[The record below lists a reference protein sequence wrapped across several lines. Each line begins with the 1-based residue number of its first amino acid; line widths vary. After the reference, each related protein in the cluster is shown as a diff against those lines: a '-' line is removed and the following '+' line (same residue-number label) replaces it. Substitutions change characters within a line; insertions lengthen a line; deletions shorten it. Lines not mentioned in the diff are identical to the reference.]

1 MTKHL
6 LKGLWIFAVIFFFN
20 GNSIYGQ
27 LIGNFTIGS
36 GGDFNSFSEAADS
49 LHSQGVSGP
58 VIFDVLSGTYT
69 EHFVIDSIPGTSNI
83 NTVTFQSQEG
93 VADSVVIQYNATS
106 QDSNYVV
113 KLRDADYVVFQ
124 NLTFESL
131 NNLYG
136 HAIVLEGEASDNQI
150 LNNRFIGHTYNQYA
164 GNAHCLIYTVD
175 QRVHGTL
182 IAFNTFQNCGA
193 ASIFLQGNSG
203 VTINGTRIENN
214 TFQNVNNAVYL
225 NYNYAPVIIYNR
237 INAYNGFGIYMVNCN
252 GATHIS
258 LNRIIMPEG
267 TGIYMG
273 GCFASSGN
281 RAKVVNN
288 FLQIGGQNSWTAHA
302 IDMESNLGGCRYYDF
317 YHNTII
323 ENGSQPHY
331 LFRLNGIGINAANNI
346 FSSLGISPAFT
357 IGDSNTVGLIDYNDL
372 YTQTW
377 QFARWHNYEPVNFDS
392 LKGITSRF
400 DHSVSVY
407 PHMITPG
414 EPYTLDPWLN
424 NRGMPLP
431 EVTTDIDG
439 NPRNPL
445 TPDLGCVEFTP
456 EPGSTTLLSGS
467 YTVGAGGNYPTLG
480 EALQDMM
487 FKGISSAVTLD
498 LLPGIYTEQVK
509 IFSIPGSSISD
520 TVTIQSQTGNPAD
533 VTINYVPSSS
543 NDDYIFYLRGVD
555 HLRFKN
561 MTLHS
566 DTTTSGH
573 SIIVTSGEPDDI
585 KFTGNILRSTGSA
598 HPFNFDYTYCTKWI
612 LEKNRFSLGQ
622 LWFRGSN
629 HAGGVHLLENNFTNS
644 DINFDGISNILI
656 TGNRFYNQA
665 NAINIGGCDGYHIVT
680 KNYFDVA
687 SGTVLYL
694 HSGLPASNPG
704 VVANN
709 FIICGRNSWIANGIS
724 IAYGSNYKIYN
735 NTIHVRYNDPL
746 FNSSSAF
753 NLDGICSNIQIL
765 NNVFANTGGGYIYY
779 IYNNGSPWSIS
790 VSDYNDIFTTG
801 SYVARWSNNVQVT
814 TLDSLRN
821 ISGRELHS
829 VSANPG
835 FLSPTDLHVTA
846 AALDSAALPVAEV
859 TDDYDGQLRNSV
871 FPDIGADEFSA
882 TNIPPVI
889 SNLPSSVEFRA
900 DTSYILNI
908 WQYVEDLETP
918 DSLLMY
924 DFEVSDPALQ
934 FEFTPQTGNVLL
946 SVNPQ
951 TFQGTVQ
958 LYITVTDDNWASAYD
973 SLEVIVTPVS
983 GLPGNVSVQIP
994 AKFELQQNYP
1004 NPFNPVTTIRYG
1016 LLSNAKV
1023 KIEIFNILG
1032 QQVKTLIDKQQP
1044 AGYHEVLLKANSLG
1058 SGVYFYRLTAI
1069 DRINSKIMFVQTR
1082 KLMVLK

>member
-1 MTKHL
+1 MVKHL
-6 LKGLWIFAVIFFFN
+6 LKGLWIFTVIFFFN
-20 GNSIYGQ
+20 SNIVYGQ
-27 LIGNFTIGS
+27 LTGTYTIGPGGNF
-36 GGDFNSFSEAADS
+36 NNFSEAAVS
-49 LHSQGVSGP
+49 LHTQGISGP
-58 VIFDVLSGTYT
+58 VIFNVLSGTYT
-69 EHFVIDSIPGTSNI
+69 EHFVIDSISGASNT
-83 NTVTFQSQEG
+83 NTVTFQSQG
-93 VADSVVIQYNATS
+93 GLADSVIIQYDAIS

-124 NLTFESL
+124 NLTFVSM
-131 NNLYG
+131 NNNYG
-136 HAIVLEGEASDNQI
+136 HAIVLEGKANGNQI
-150 LNNRFIGHTYNQYA
+150 LNNVIIGNTYNQYA
-164 GNAHCLIYTVD
+164 GEYHCLIFAKNQQVT
-175 QRVHGTL
+175 GTN
-182 IAFNTFQNCGA
+182 IAFNTIQNCGG
-193 ASIFLQGNSG
+193 ASIFLQGNGG
-203 VTINGTRIENN
+203 VTVNGTRIENN
-214 TFQNVNNAVYL
+214 SFQNVNNAVYL
-225 NYNYAPVIIYNR
+225 NYNYAPVISHNR
-237 INAYNGFGIYMVNCN
+237 INAYNGFALYLVNCH

-288 FLQIGGQNSWTAHA
+288 FLQIGVQNSWTAHA
-302 IDMESNLGGCRYYDF
+302 IDMEPSLGGCRYYDF

-323 ENGSQPHY
+323 ENGSLPHN
-331 LFRLNGIGINAANNI
+331 LFRLIGTGINAANNI
-346 FSSLGISPAFT
+346 FASLGTSPAFT
-357 IGDSNTVGLIDYNDL
+357 IGDSNTVSLIDYNNI

-377 QFARWHNYEPVNFDS
+377 QFVRWHSYEPVNFDS
-392 LKGITSRF
+392 LKGITHRC

-407 PHMITPG
+407 PHMSTPG

-439 NPRNPL
+439 NPRDPL
-445 TPDLGCVEFTP
+445 NPDLGCVEFTP
-456 EPGSTTLLSGS
+456 DPATTTPLSGS
-467 YTVGAGGNYPTLG
+467 YTVGSGGNYPTLG
-480 EALQDMM
+480 EALQDLML
-487 FKGISSAVTLD
+487 KGISSAVTLD

-533 VTINYVPSSS
+533 VTINYVPGGS
-543 NDDYIFYLRGVD
+543 NDDYVFYLRGAD

-561 MTLHS
+561 LTLHS

-598 HPFNFDYTYCTKWI
+598 HPINFDYTYCTRWI
-612 LEKNRFSLGQ
+612 LEKNQFSLGQ

-629 HAGGVHLLENNFTNS
+629 YAGGIHLLENNFTNS

-680 KNYFDVA
+680 KNFFEVA

-694 HSGLPASNPG
+694 HSRLPDANPG
-704 VVANN
+704 VIANN
-709 FIICGRNSWIANGIS
+709 FIVCGRNSWIANGIS

-735 NTIHVRYNDPL
+735 NTIHVRYSDPL
-746 FNSSSAF
+746 FNASSAF
-753 NLDGICSNIQIL
+753 NIDGICWSIQIL
-765 NNVFANTGGGYIYY
+765 NNIFANTGGGYIYY
-779 IYNNGSPWSIS
+779 VYNNGSPSSIS
-790 VSDYNDIFTTG
+790 VSDYNDIYTTG
-801 SYVARWSNNVQVT
+801 PNVAHWSSNVQVT
-814 TLDSLRN
+814 TLDSLQT
-821 ISGRELHS
+821 ISGKELHS

-882 TNIPPVI
+882 TNTPPVI
-889 SNLPSSVEFRA
+889 SNLPSSVEFNA
-900 DTSYILNI
+900 DTSYLLNI

-918 DSLLMY
+918 DSLLSY
-924 DFEVSDPALQ
+924 NFEVSDPALQ
-934 FEFTPQTGNVLL
+934 FEFTPQTGNILL
-946 SVNPQ
+946 SVDPQ

-983 GLPGNVSVQIP
+983 GLPGDASLQIP
-994 AKFELQQNYP
+994 AQFELQQNYP

-1016 LLSNAKV
+1016 LPSMAQV
-1023 KIEIFNILG
+1023 KIEVFNILG
-1032 QQVKTLIDKQQP
+1032 QRVKTLIDDQQP
-1044 AGYHEVLLKANSLG
+1044 AGYHEVRLEANSLG
-1058 SGVYFYRLTAI
+1058 SGVYFYRLTVR
-1069 DRINSKIMFVQTR
+1069 DRINPKMMFVQVR